1 MDKYGGGETG
11 GLTASSSFDDAGA
24 FGAKSVRLAFIRK
37 VYGILSAQLVI
48 TFGFVL
54 LFAIQ

>member
-1 MDKYGGGETG
+1 MNNYDGGESA
-11 GLTASSSFDDAGA
+11 GLTNDFDDAGA

-37 VYGILSAQLVI
+37 VYGILSAQLVV

-54 LFAIQ
+54 LFAVQ

>member
-1 MDKYGGGETG
+1 MQPYHDGGESA
-11 GLTASSSFDDAGA
+11 GLAEYDNMGA
-24 FGAKSVRLAFIRK
+24 FSAKSVRMAFIRK

-54 LFAIQ
+54 IFALQ